1 MHQTFAVIKN
11 NMLRSRIIGRVVN
24 TVVID
29 TEDTLL
35 TLTLIIQPTKTVDIR
50 DIIATKTSQGRN
62 TTRSTIDTGTREAV
76 DTVTM
81 ATIGTVMM
89 AATNIIGRVRMSVIQ
104 DDLVGD
110 LRHLLIIIIQILYRL
125 ILCSRRHSNKI
136 IKPQQS
142 INHRHAEGIT
152 IIIDGKSSPVA
163 QQMVTTRT
171 KVFEVTII
179 NLITMCPFLTPTRT
193 NTAPQASIAIAKTAV
208 RASKNQT

>member
-1 MHQTFAVIKN
+1 MIKSCTQRN
-11 NMLRSRIIGRVVN
+11 IIIKRVD
-24 TVVID
+24 TVTID
-29 TEDTLL
+29 TEDTHL
-35 TLTLIIQPTKTVDIR
+35 TLTP
-50 DIIATKTSQGRN
+50 IAQLLSIDEAEVTGLLD
-62 TTRSTIDTGTREAV
+62 TTTAKGTIDIGMRAI
-76 DTVTM
+76 DNMAAM
-81 ATIGTVMM
+81 ATVAVGTAIMM

-163 QQMVTTRT
+163 QQMVTIRT

>member
-1 MHQTFAVIKN
+1 MIKSCTQRN
-11 NMLRSRIIGRVVN
+11 IIIKRVD
-24 TVVID
+24 TGTID
-29 TEDTLL
+29 TEDTHL
-35 TLTLIIQPTKTVDIR
+35 TLTP
-50 DIIATKTSQGRN
+50 IAQLLSIDEAEVTGLLD
-62 TTRSTIDTGTREAV
+62 TTTAKGTIDIGMRAI
-76 DTVTM
+76 DNMAAM
-81 ATIGTVMM
+81 ATVAVGTAIMM